1 MFNNVVND
9 IRERLRLGHDSRG
22 AKFFRFSSGSLDL
35 REVRFF
41 RTKLV
46 SSGIVLGIIVVGI
59 LLIADFFFSDIFGIG
74 YNRMSVMTT
83 ENRLLKEQV
92 QTLTSKFFGVEK
104 AIDKLSDRGNEL
116 RLMVDLTKLDDDT
129 KQAATGGSVAPQANA
144 FLTGEAAQIISTS
157 QSLIDRLSREI
168 RLQQTSYEEISK
180 RLEFNKDYFAHIP
193 AIKPMSGYYSINGF
207 GMRVHPVLH
216 VYRMHDGIDIV
227 NDVGT
232 SVYAA
237 GDGNVHFSGRTS
249 GGYGTVIEIQH
260 GYGYSTL
267 YAHLATPLV
276 RAGQRVRRGE
286 LIGKCGRSGLVSGPH
301 LHYEVRKNGRK
312 LNPVDFFFDDVEAAR
327 YRAALAASQDQHHG

>member
-1 MFNNVVND
+1 MRR
-9 IRERLRLGHDSRG
+9 IGGRHRH
-22 AKFFRFSSGSLDL
+22 KFFRLTSGSLDL
-35 REVRFF
+35 RELRFF
-41 RTKLV
+41 RAKLV
-46 SSGIVLGIIVVGI
+46 SSGAMLGVLLIGIVLLVNY
-59 LLIADFFFSDIFGIG
+59 FFSDILGIG
-74 YNRMSVMTT
+74 YNRMSVMAT

-92 QTLTSKFFGVEK
+92 ENLTSKISGVQN

-168 RLQQTSYEEISK
+168 RLQQTSYEEISQ
-180 RLEFNKDYFAHIP
+180 RLEYNKELFKHIP
-193 AIKPMSGYYSINGF
+193 AIKPMAGYYSINGF
-207 GMRVHPVLH
+207 GMRLHPVLH

-237 GDGNVHFSGRTS
+237 GDGNVHFAGRTA

-267 YAHLATPLV
+267 YAHLAAVLV
-276 RAGQRVRRGE
+276 RAGQHVRRGE
-286 LIGKCGRSGLVSGPH
+286 LIGKCGRSVLVSGPH
-301 LHYEVRKNGRK
+301 LHYEVRKNGRR
-312 LNPVDFFFDDVEAAR
+312 LNPVDFFFDDVDAAR
-327 YRAALAASQDQHHG
+327 YRAALAAAQDPHHG